1 MSSQL
6 GDWVRARR
14 QALGMPRQSDLAH
27 RMGPG
32 VDPNYVAQLETG
44 RVKVPNQPYLS
55 RLATALGTSQTEILR
70 ICGLIV
76 EEPDTTPATVDAE
89 EWRLRTLARELDP
102 ADRALLLDIGDVLR
116 RRHEHQP
123 PSTGT
128 HG

>member
-6 GDWVRARR
+6 ADWVRARR

-55 RLATALGTSQTEILR
+55 RLATALGTTQTEILR

-76 EEPDTTPATVDAE
+76 EEPGDNGATVDAE
-89 EWRLRTLARELDP
+89 EWRLRTLVRELGTEE
-102 ADRALLLDIGDVLR
+102 RALLLDIGDVLR
-116 RRHEHQP
+116 RR
-123 PSTGT
+123 TG
-128 HG
+128 GDQAASGRE